1 MSGVPERPEAEPP
14 FLYWPSDAEVD
25 AAIAQ
30 RRAGGKQGGR
40 GLVRRKLAAAV
51 SAGIRSGRL
60 RALVES
66 APPPPDRP

>member
-1 MSGVPERPEAEPP
+1 MSEATERAEAEPP

-60 RALVES
+60 SALVES
-66 APPPPDRP
+66 EPPKPDKP